1 MATVFRAAV
10 PGELGSLD
18 PSLFLAWII
27 ERAGRAVG
35 YLVLSYAGSAAEAR
49 RAYVSGLYLEP
60 EARGKGLGPRALQ
73 FAGEVGRAFGLKI
86 YSAGVANEDKQ
97 LAQSGMG
104 RFSAASSGMA
114 R

>member
-1 MATVFRAAV
+1 MATVFRPGV
-10 PGELGSLD
+10 PEEFGPLD
-18 PSLFLAWII
+18 PTRFLGWII

-35 YLVLSYAGSAAEAR
+35 YLVLSYADSPDEAR

-60 EARGKGLGPRALQ
+60 EARGMGVGPRALQ
-73 FAGEVGRAFGLKI
+73 FAAEAGRAFGLKI

-97 LAQSGMG
+97 LALSGPG
-104 RFSAASSGMA
+104 RFSVGSSGMA